1 MPLVRRFPWLNLAP
15 GPVAA
20 LGEGQEPES
29 ASGETRG
36 RGGLGALMR
45 GPIFE
50 AVIIVALGFLI
61 GGIAAAIIQFGV
73 EPQSPSAPR
82 PGGHTLILGA
92 R

>member
-1 MPLVRRFPWLNLAP
+1 MPLVRRLPWLNLSP

-45 GPIFE
+45 GPISE

-73 EPQSPSAPR
+73 EPQSPSAPGR
-82 PGGHTLILGA
+82 GA
-92 R
+92 TRLY

>member
-1 MPLVRRFPWLNLAP
+1 
-15 GPVAA
+15 
-20 LGEGQEPES
+20 
-29 ASGETRG
+29 
-36 RGGLGALMR
+36 MR

-82 PGGHTLILGA
+82 PHTLILGA